1 MTGATLVTIVIMMPT
16 TEEGKDEERYSDEG
30 SEFGDELS
38 LEEGRPQDG
47 TGRLPLLQ
55 ESGGTP
61 QIGSTQQQK
70 MLEQGRPPLMEMQSR
85 TSPAQREKSDPLE
98 PRTAKPPPPLGGPR
112 IKKNLKKN
120 EKFQDVERT
129 GQWGTISR
137 NEKIFAAFVVIA
149 VIGGVVAAVV
159 LLTGSK
165 GSKAAATTSPPT
177 LSPSKQP
184 EIDSKAQFPVII
196 DAMMA
201 VNDSNVAFFPPDI
214 GFFTPELINDKSK
227 FPPHRAMAWILHE
240 DPYDASPDNPWL
252 ILRFALASFYYTLN
266 GDAWTNKRNWLTE
279 ESACNWHGISC
290 DTTSEFLYEID
301 LAKNNLTGRIPLELG
316 LFPELRSLVLTS
328 NHLVGTIPADV
339 LGNIPELSILFLN
352 DNKLSGDLAQLSS
365 LNSNNFLCKLE
376 KIEIASDRYLKT
388 DTILNPIYNC
398 SATMVIHQNNITG
411 FWPRNFCPR
420 SGDPPVFTTF
430 TLDCFNTTRC
440 LCCDGNNCY

>member
-1 MTGATLVTIVIMMPT
+1 MLTT
-16 TEEGKDEERYSDEG
+16 TEEEKDEERYSDEEG
-30 SEFGDELS
+30 SEFDDELS
-38 LEEGRPQDG
+38 LEEGRLQDG
-47 TGRLPLLQ
+47 TGTLPLLQ
-55 ESGGTP
+55 ESGGIP
-61 QIGSTQQQK
+61 QLGSTQQHEVS
-70 MLEQGRPPLMEMQSR
+70 EQGRPPLVERQFR
-85 TSPAQREKSDPLE
+85 NSPAHREKIDPLE
-98 PRTAKPPPPLGGPR
+98 PQTAKSPSPPVGPR
-112 IKKNLKKN
+112 TKKSLKKN
-120 EKFQDVERT
+120 EKFQDVEKT

-137 NEKIFAAFVVIA
+137 NEKIFGAIVVIA
-149 VIGGVVAAVV
+149 VIGGVVAAVL
-159 LLTGSK
+159 LLTGGK
-165 GSKAAATTSPPT
+165 GSKAAASTSPPT

-184 EIDSKAQFPVII
+184 EIDATAQFPVII

-201 VNDSNVAFFPPDI
+201 VNDSNVAFFPADI
-214 GFFTPELINDKSK
+214 GYFSPELINDKSK

-252 ILRFALASFYYTLN
+252 VLRFALASFYYTLN
-266 GDAWTNKRNWLTE
+266 GDRWTNKENWLTG

-301 LAKNNLTGRIPLELG
+301 LAKNNLTGHIPRELG

-365 LNSNNFLCKLE
+365 LNSNNFL
-376 KIEIASDRYLKT
+376 S
-388 DTILNPIYNC
+388 
-398 SATMVIHQNNITG
+398 TMVIHQNNITG

-420 SGDPPVFTTF
+420 AGDPPVFTTF